1 MMRAQRVVVMAVLV
15 VGLAACSEDPEENTT
30 QACDAEVQL
39 ESALENFDSVV
50 GPDATIDEIRQA
62 RAQVADA
69 VDQLTEAADDVAAD
83 RADAVDQAWSD
94 LDAAV
99 DDVDG
104 DDTVPE
110 AVDSLRDE
118 ASQVATAREDLVT
131 DLDC

>member
-1 MMRAQRVVVMAVLV
+1 MRAQRVVVVAVLV